1 MMNHE
6 RKTLIAAA
14 VVAFV
19 AGGMLAA
26 PNAGHAFNDNNSA
39 QDEKEM
45 IRIGLDV
52 AASTGI
58 RLDMRNKDSDM
69 VGLGSYIVNVAVD
82 CNGCH
87 TRDPATQYLP
97 TGNPYLRSPPQGPFV
112 GAQQVNPAT
121 YLGGGQDFGVFPS
134 PNGAVHIVSRNLTPD
149 KTGLPEGGRPL
160 NEFLKIMRTGA
171 DLDHAHPNCPIN
183 APQCLLPPFNGD
195 VLQVMPWPVFQNM
208 TERQLVAIYTYL
220 SAVPCLEGGPGE
232 PPNRCQ

>member
-1 MMNHE
+1 MRPPAPSSASDRASVKDSRVATSCGIGCSLSGGATSFVNDTEKAMMNHE

-87 TRDPATQYLP
+87 TR
-97 TGNPYLRSPPQGPFV
+97 
-112 GAQQVNPAT
+112 
-121 YLGGGQDFGVFPS
+121 
-134 PNGAVHIVSRNLTPD
+134 
-149 KTGLPEGGRPL
+149 
-160 NEFLKIMRTGA
+160 
-171 DLDHAHPNCPIN
+171 
-183 APQCLLPPFNGD
+183 
-195 VLQVMPWPVFQNM
+195 
-208 TERQLVAIYTYL
+208 
-220 SAVPCLEGGPGE
+220 
-232 PPNRCQ
+232 